1 MNVLRMIPLIGCVA
15 VIYALFAVL
24 GVDVPTRQVASIGL
38 PSGVSWHLTLD
49 DLLLLLAVVGLYFE
63 ILKATRTSQASVF
76 DHILSLGVF
85 IACLLGFLLVPTLGT
100 STFLIIMTMALFDV
114 IAGFT
119 VTINTARRDFSM
131 GGHHA

>member
-15 VIYALFAVL
+15 AVYAIFAVF

-38 PSGVSWHLTLD
+38 PSGAAWRLTLD
-49 DLLLLLAVVGLYFE
+49 DLLLLLAVIGLYFE
-63 ILKATRTSQASVF
+63 VLKATRTSQASVF
-76 DHILSLGVF
+76 DHILSLGAF
-85 IACLLGFLLVPTLGT
+85 IACLLGFLLVPALGT
-100 STFLIIMTMALFDV
+100 STFFIIMAMALFDV

-131 GGHHA
+131 GGDRL